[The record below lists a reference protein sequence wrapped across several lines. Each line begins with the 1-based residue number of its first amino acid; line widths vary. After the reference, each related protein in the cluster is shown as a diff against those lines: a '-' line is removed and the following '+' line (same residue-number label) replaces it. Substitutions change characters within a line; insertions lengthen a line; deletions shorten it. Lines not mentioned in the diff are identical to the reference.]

1 MADNFNV
8 LVWNVRGLNARAR
21 RNALREVCA
30 DANASIVSAQ
40 ETKLETISPYDVSE
54 MLGARFASYVFLPS
68 AGASGGML
76 LACRGPDISCTLHHS
91 GRFSVSALI
100 SGPGQP
106 TTWCFTTVY
115 GPQPE
120 VDKVEFLDELRAIRA
135 ITACPWLI
143 AGDFNLLLE
152 AADKNKRIVNRRNMG
167 RFRRFVDDMGL
178 KDLTLHGRR
187 YTWSNEQADPTLEK
201 LDRVLVSAD
210 WEELFPFSFLQ
221 ALSSDMSDHAPLHLA
236 SNALPRPR
244 RRFHFEN
251 WWLRI
256 PGHLDAI
263 QAAWQC
269 PIEVTNPYT
278 RLDTL
283 LRNTTRALQSWGDR
297 RVGQV
302 KEQLLVARELILRFD
317 RAMELRELSEE
328 EIAYRRQ
335 LKLKVLGLASLER
348 TIIRLR
354 SRLVFLKD
362 GDANTRLFHLQC
374 SHRTRKKHISSL
386 EFQGRVAV
394 NQDDKADL
402 LYEYFMQVL
411 GSSTDRPRH
420 IDLAAIGIAQFDLS
434 HLEHPFTEEEV
445 WAAIKGLPHDKSPGP
460 DGFTPEFYRAAW
472 GIIKLDVMRAFD
484 FFFHANRR
492 QLHRLNGA
500 LITLIPKKV
509 EAKAPGDYRP
519 ISLIHSFAKLVA
531 KVLSNRLAPTLHQLV
546 DINQSAF
553 IKHRSIHD
561 NFKLVE
567 LAAKALHR
575 QRRSSLLLKLDIS
588 KAFDSVDWTFLL
600 QVLQAMGFGERWRE
614 WISALVSTA
623 STCILL
629 NGDPGNKI
637 FNRRGLRQGDPLSP
651 MLFILV
657 METLHRLF
665 ASAIQQNV
673 LAPSP
678 VRAIRHQC
686 SIYADDVVVFIR
698 PTRQDL
704 VTTREILN
712 FFGDVS
718 GLRTNL
724 AKCQAVPIACSPEEM
739 SLVPRFLQVP
749 IHEFPITYLGLPL
762 SVFPLRRT
770 AFHPLIDKVATS
782 MPTWKA
788 ALLNKAGRLTTVKAV
803 MSATGIHTMIALKVP
818 DWVIH
823 EIDKRRRGFLWAGKS
838 SATGGQCLMAWPTV
852 CRPTELGGL
861 GIPDL
866 KVAAHAL
873 RLRWLWLQRTDQNR
887 PWRDLE
893 LAFGADRAVSSMFHN
908 SVDIELGDGQLSLF
922 WADRWNGGNS
932 PCVIAPDL
940 CSQIRPGIRGSRTV
954 AQALPGRAWIAD
966 IRGQLTVAML
976 EQYIYV

>member
-1 MADNFNV
+1 
-8 LVWNVRGLNARAR
+8 
-21 RNALREVCA
+21 
-30 DANASIVSAQ
+30 
-40 ETKLETISPYDVSE
+40 
-54 MLGARFASYVFLPS
+54 
-68 AGASGGML
+68 
-76 LACRGPDISCTLHHS
+76 
-91 GRFSVSALI
+91 
-100 SGPGQP
+100 
-106 TTWCFTTVY
+106 
-115 GPQPE
+115 
-120 VDKVEFLDELRAIRA
+120 
-135 ITACPWLI
+135 
-143 AGDFNLLLE
+143 
-152 AADKNKRIVNRRNMG
+152 
-167 RFRRFVDDMGL
+167 
-178 KDLTLHGRR
+178 
-187 YTWSNEQADPTLEK
+187 
-201 LDRVLVSAD
+201 
-210 WEELFPFSFLQ
+210 
-221 ALSSDMSDHAPLHLA
+221 
-236 SNALPRPR
+236 
-244 RRFHFEN
+244 
-251 WWLRI
+251 
-256 PGHLDAI
+256 
-263 QAAWQC
+263 
-269 PIEVTNPYT
+269 
-278 RLDTL
+278 
-283 LRNTTRALQSWGDR
+283 
-297 RVGQV
+297 
-302 KEQLLVARELILRFD
+302 
-317 RAMELRELSEE
+317 
-328 EIAYRRQ
+328 
-335 LKLKVLGLASLER
+335 
-348 TIIRLR
+348 
-354 SRLVFLKD
+354 
-362 GDANTRLFHLQC
+362 
-374 SHRTRKKHISSL
+374 
-386 EFQGRVAV
+386 
-394 NQDDKADL
+394 
-402 LYEYFMQVL
+402 
-411 GSSTDRPRH
+411 
-420 IDLAAIGIAQFDLS
+420 
-434 HLEHPFTEEEV
+434 
-445 WAAIKGLPHDKSPGP
+445 
-460 DGFTPEFYRAAW
+460 
-472 GIIKLDVMRAFD
+472 MRAFD

-866 KVAAHAL
+866 KFAAYAL

-976 EQYIYV
+976 EQYIYVWHSTRDCSLRPATEDILKWRWSPSATYSARSAYRAFFEGSTRYALAKPLWKAWAPLRVKFTIWLGSQDRLWTADRRHRHGLQDSPMCAFCAQDRETCDHLFLTCCFARQVWFQVSRMLGIDALTQQSLSFIDWWLSMRRGRDKSTRKGLDSTVMLVSWKLWKKRNDIVFRATSPSVNDFMSGLIEEASSWVQAGAHNLSAIGWPSQAQPTL